1 MRAKSPG
8 GRGRLLPV
16 EEAAPGELVEEAQ
29 ISLEGAGSH
38 LGQGGFKV
46 GNATMMGPTQLRETP
61 DQDQKGRRGPEV
73 FLGCHAPRG
82 IRRHKVD
89 QVCA

>member
-38 LGQGGFKV
+38 LGQGGFEV
-46 GNATMMGPTQLRETP
+46 GNATMMGPT
-61 DQDQKGRRGPEV
+61 
-73 FLGCHAPRG
+73 
-82 IRRHKVD
+82 
-89 QVCA
+89 